1 MSETVMVTG
10 AAGFIGSHLVETLL
24 ERGDTVIASDM
35 ADPQRSHNLD
45 LVRENPR
52 FHYTRLD
59 IRDREGLAAWYEPE
73 ASTVYHLAS
82 VVGVQHYL
90 EDPLSLVDVVVGGTR
105 NVLALAADNHTR
117 FVFASTSEVFGRN
130 PAVPWKEDADRV
142 LGATS
147 VDRWSYSSSKG
158 VCEHMIYGMARV
170 KELEFTIVRP
180 FNVYGPRQNP
190 IYVVSQSVYS
200 ALRNEPPLVFDGGA
214 QTRCFTYVADLVN
227 GMILAATSPAGI
239 GEVFNLGSDVER
251 TIADA
256 VRISSEAAGQSES
269 AAVAFDT
276 SVEYGKTYEDIIRRI
291 PNVEKAKSV
300 LGWQADTT
308 LEEGI
313 RKTVE
318 WARQN
323 PWYLADRT

>member
-1 MSETVMVTG
+1 MTATVMVTG
-10 AAGFIGSHLVETLL
+10 AAGFIGSHLVEALL
-24 ERGDTVIASDM
+24 ARGDTVIASDL
-35 ADPQRSHNLD
+35 AELEKSHNLD
-45 LVRENPR
+45 EVRGHPR

-59 IRDREGLAAWYEPE
+59 VRDREAVAEWYDPSAEV
-73 ASTVYHLAS
+73 VYHLAS
-82 VVGVQHYL
+82 VVGVQHYM
-90 EDPLSLVDVVVGGTR
+90 EDPLALVDVVVGGTR
-105 NVLALAADNHTR
+105 NLLSLAAEHRTR

-170 KELEFTIVRP
+170 KGLEFTIIRP

-190 IYVVSQSVYS
+190 IYVVSQSVYR
-200 ALRNEPPLVFDGGA
+200 ALRGEPPLVFDGGM
-214 QTRCFTYVADLVN
+214 QTRCFTYVADLVD
-227 GMILAATSPAGI
+227 GMIRAANSPAAQ
-239 GEVFNLGSDVER
+239 GEVFNLGNDRER

-256 VRISSEAAGQSES
+256 VRITCEAAGLDE
-269 AAVAFDT
+269 AAVDFDT
-276 SVEYGKTYEDIIRRI
+276 SVEYGKVYEDIIRRV
-291 PNVEKAKSV
+291 PDVQKARDL
-300 LGWQADTT
+300 LGWQAETT

-313 RKTVE
+313 AQIVD

-323 PWYLADRT
+323 PWYLADRG